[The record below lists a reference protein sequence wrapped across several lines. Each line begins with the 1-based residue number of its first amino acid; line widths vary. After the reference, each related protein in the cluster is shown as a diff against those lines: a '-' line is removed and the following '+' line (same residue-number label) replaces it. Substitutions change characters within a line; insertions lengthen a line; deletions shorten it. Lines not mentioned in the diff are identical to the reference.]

1 MSAERKTAD
10 GTPAAQAQ
18 PAQVRH
24 VVLFRFVG
32 RSGLLGVLVLLCIL
46 AAVISPSFLQTANL
60 INVLRQ
66 MSLYGIVSIGMT
78 FVILTAGIDLSV
90 GSTVGIV
97 AVVVTQI
104 VNGTSLPPW
113 VALGIGIVVGGLVG
127 AVNGLGIGST

>member
-10 GTPAAQAQ
+10 ETPAAQAQ
-18 PAQVRH
+18 PAQVRR
-24 VVLFRFVG
+24 VVLFRLIG
-32 RSGLLGVLVLLCIL
+32 RSGLLSVLALLCIL
-46 AAVISPSFLQTANL
+46 AAVISPSFLQVANL

-97 AVVVTQI
+97 AIVITQI
-104 VNGTSLPPW
+104 ANSTSLPPSL
-113 VALGIGIVVGGLVG
+113 ALGIGIIVGGLVG
-127 AVNGLGIGST
+127 AVNGRGMA

>member
-1 MSAERKTAD
+1 MPEEFLR
-10 GTPAAQAQ
+10 AQ
-18 PAQVRH
+18 PAQVLR

-66 MSLYGIVSIGMT
+66 MSLYAIVSIGMT

-90 GSTVGIV
+90 GSIIGIV
-97 AVVVTQI
+97 AIIVTQLLKS
-104 VNGTSLPPW
+104 GMT
-113 VALGIGIVVGGLVG
+113 
-127 AVNGLGIGST
+127 

>member
-10 GTPAAQAQ
+10 GTPATKAQRAQ
-18 PAQVRH
+18 LRR

-32 RSGLLGVLVLLCIL
+32 RSGLLGVLVLLCIS
-46 AAVISPSFLQTANL
+46 AAVISPAFLQVANL

-78 FVILTAGIDLSV
+78 FVVLTAGIDLSV

-97 AVVVTQI
+97 AIVITQI
-104 VNGTSLPPW
+104 LNDTSLPPW
-113 VALGIGIVVGGLVG
+113 LALGIGIMVGGLVG
-127 AVNGLGIGST
+127 AVNGLGIAN